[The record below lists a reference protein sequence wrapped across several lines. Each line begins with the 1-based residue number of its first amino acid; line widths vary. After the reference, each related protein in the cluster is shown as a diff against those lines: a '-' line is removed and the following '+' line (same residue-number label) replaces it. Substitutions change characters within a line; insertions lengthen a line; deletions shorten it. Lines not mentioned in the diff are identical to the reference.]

1 MAGQNGFRKTD
12 NRISTEP
19 RSGIAFAN
27 GLLGEGAQMRY
38 GLDMNFFSIVKKTRD
53 RDLAA
58 VEIQRS
64 DGPQRTPATCEDLS
78 TDSLLDGKTR
88 DDLT

>member
-1 MAGQNGFRKTD
+1 MDA
-12 NRISTEP
+12 
-19 RSGIAFAN
+19 
-27 GLLGEGAQMRY
+27 LLGEGGQMQY
-38 GLDMNFFSIVKKTRD
+38 GLDMNCFSIVKKTRD

-64 DGPQRTPATCEDLS
+64 DGPQRTPATCEDSS
-78 TDSLLDGKTR
+78 TDAILDGKTR

>member
-12 NRISTEP
+12 NIRDKILT
-19 RSGIAFAN
+19 GIAFAN
-27 GLLGEGAQMRY
+27 ALLGEGGQMRY
-38 GLDMNFFSIVKKTRD
+38 GLDMNFFSVVKKARD

-64 DGPQRTPATCEDLS
+64 DGPQRTPATCEDSS
-78 TDSLLDGKTR
+78 TDAILDGKMR
-88 DDLT
+88 HDLT

>member
-12 NRISTEP
+12 NIRDRIST
-19 RSGIAFAN
+19 GIAFAN
-27 GLLGEGAQMRY
+27 TLLGEGEQMRY
-38 GLDMNFFSIVKKTRD
+38 GLDMNFFSIVQKTRD

-64 DGPQRTPATCEDLS
+64 DGPQRTPATCEDSS
-78 TDSLLDGKTR
+78 TDALLDGKTR